1 MKQIGIAFCIAAFL
15 FSFTVKAQTL
25 NELKNRK
32 EKTKKE
38 IEYTNRLL
46 NETGKDTR
54 VSINKLSILNQKI
67 KLRNELIAD
76 YNTQLNLLQ
85 KSIDDN
91 QFIVDLLT
99 NDLERIRHEYAQ
111 MIKQAY
117 RNRGNYNLLIFL
129 FSSKSF
135 NQAYKRFLY
144 LRQMARYRKKQSE
157 QIEAIRTV
165 LRLKIE
171 DLNTRKQEQQEI
183 LTQQMA
189 ETSKLKQEKEK
200 QNNYYSQLKKRER
213 ELKKHLEK
221 QEQIEKKLEQEI
233 QRIIEEE
240 ARKARQKA
248 LTAEELK
255 LSEDF
260 GKNKGRFPW
269 PVKSGIITDKFGEHS
284 HPVMK
289 NIIIRNNG
297 IDITTNEGEN
307 ALAIFNGKV
316 SRVFA
321 IPGGNMAVI
330 LRHGEYISVYSNLN
344 SVFVKQ
350 GDEIKTLQQ
359 IGSIF
364 TDKHE
369 GNKTVLKFQ
378 IWKENLKLNPEEW
391 ILK

>member
-1 MKQIGIAFCIAAFL
+1 MKQISIIIL
-15 FSFTVKAQTL
+15 LVVFSFQLNAQTI
-25 NELKNRK
+25 NELKARK

-54 VSINKLSILNQKI
+54 ASLNKLSILNQKI
-67 KLRNELIAD
+67 KLRNDLIAD

-91 QFIVDLLT
+91 QLIVDCLT
-99 NDLERIRHEYAQ
+99 EDLDRIRAEYSQ

-129 FSSKSF
+129 FSSKDF

-165 LRLKIE
+165 LQLKIN
-171 DLNTRKQEQQEI
+171 DLNDRKIEQQEI

-189 ETSKLKQEKEK
+189 ETSTLKHEK
-200 QNNYYSQLKKRER
+200 QKQSDFYNQLKNRER
-213 ELKKHLEK
+213 DLKKHLRSQQKIEENLEK
-221 QEQIEKKLEQEI
+221 EI

-240 ARKARQKA
+240 ARKARLKA
-248 LTAEELK
+248 VSPEDLK
-255 LSEDF
+255 LSENF
-260 GKNKGRFPW
+260 GKNKGQFPW
-269 PVKSGIITDKFGEHS
+269 PVKNGIITDKFGEHS

-289 NIIIRNNG
+289 NIIIKNNG

-307 ALAIFNGKV
+307 AHAIFKGKV

-321 IPGGNMAVI
+321 IPGGYMAVI

-344 SVFVKQ
+344 KVFVKQ
-350 GDEIKTLQQ
+350 GDEIETLQE

-378 IWKENLKLNPEEW
+378 IWKESLKLNPEDW
-391 ILK
+391 LKK